1 MINIKDI
8 LVLIILFAANL
19 LQAIT
24 GFAGTLISM
33 PPVLKLI
40 GAGEV
45 KALLNAIAQIS
56 SLMIV
61 CTGFKY
67 INWKEFF
74 KIFGCMVCGMVLGIW
89 IYNRFPLN
97 QLLIFYGV
105 MIMVIAL
112 KKMFI
117 KEKKEKTIPI
127 WAGILILLAAGIIHG
142 MFVSGGALLV
152 IYAAAVL
159 KDKQEFRATVA
170 LIWVTTG
177 CYITGTQVVTGNF
190 NSHVIWLLLIGIIPV
205 FAGTVI
211 GTKLVKIIPQEIFM
225 KLTYILLL
233 LSGIMAII

>member
-40 GAGEV
+40 GAGEA

-56 SLMIV
+56 SFMIV

-74 KIFGCMVCGMVLGIW
+74 KIFGCMVCGMVVGIW

-105 MIMVIAL
+105 MIMIIAL

-159 KDKQEFRATVA
+159 KDKQEAKDFDENVLQGLLGQTGVTHSTLRPFGVA
-170 LIWVTTG
+170 EIDGKMIDVCSQG
-177 CYITGTQVVTGNF
+177 DFIDRDEKVQVVQITGK
-190 NSHVIWLLLIGIIPV
+190 
-205 FAGTVI
+205 TVI
-211 GTKLVKIIPQEIFM
+211 VKVCE
-225 KLTYILLL
+225 
-233 LSGIMAII
+233 A

>member
-33 PPVLKLI
+33 PSVLKLI
-40 GAGEV
+40 GAGEA

-74 KIFGCMVCGMVLGIW
+74 KIFGCMVCGMVVGIW

-105 MIMVIAL
+105 MIMIIAL
-112 KKMFI
+112 KKMFN